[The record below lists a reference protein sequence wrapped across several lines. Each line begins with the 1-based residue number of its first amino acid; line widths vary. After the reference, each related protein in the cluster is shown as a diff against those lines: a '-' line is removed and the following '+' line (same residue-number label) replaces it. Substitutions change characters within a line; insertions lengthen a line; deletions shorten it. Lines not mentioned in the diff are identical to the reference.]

1 MGFLVKRLA
10 MRFRY
15 LLSDQHGDIELC
27 AEDLEQ
33 PFLISPTEKHPF
45 LTLADYFGALQQF
58 IMLHVENKILSVFK
72 VNHPLTDISEIIIRS
87 EKHGAFYH
95 IASIEIS
102 GTAEHI
108 KLAVTSALSES
119 ARKSLAEEYCI
130 LQQLSA
136 INSDLIP
143 QIYSK
148 KSVIWETGSGS
159 EKFLMVSGEW
169 LDGYHEWHLS
179 EDAKSGDSKI
189 HLWDYAKGYRFLSDA
204 ESYEMLRQVA
214 YILTFY
220 YDQTSFCQVYP
231 WHHGAGDFVVKAE
244 TVGAISVK
252 LITARQYDPL
262 VQFDRAEEADRLIA
276 TIHFLLNLSLRIRL
290 DRLDG
295 VGEPAWL
302 DEFAV
307 DAAIAGFFAG
317 LAATQAEDRLLIGP
331 AEEFLEILQSFDAR
345 EIYDMYESLL
355 EIYAGEDQ
363 DDFHLIQE
371 KLADHAAELY
381 KTLQNFSL

>member
-1 MGFLVKRLA
+1 

-58 IMLHVENKILSVFK
+58 IMLHVEKKLLSVFK
-72 VNHPLTDISEIIIRS
+72 TNHALTDISEIIIRS

-95 IASIEIS
+95 IASIEFS
-102 GTAEHI
+102 GRGEHI

-119 ARKSLAEEYCI
+119 ARKSLDEEYCT
-130 LQQLSA
+130 LQKLSA

-143 QIYSK
+143 KIYSK

-159 EKFLMVSGEW
+159 EEFLLVSGEW
-169 LDGYHEWHLS
+169 FDSYHEWHIS
-179 EDAKSGDSKI
+179 EDAESGDYKI
-189 HLWDYAKGYRFLSDA
+189 LLWDYEKGYRYLTA
-204 ESYEMLRQVA
+204 VESYELLRQVA

-220 YDQTSFCQVYP
+220 YDEVSFRQIYP
-231 WHHGAGDFVVKAE
+231 WHHGAGDFVANAE
-244 TVGAISVK
+244 AGDTISVK

-262 VQFDRAEEADRLIA
+262 VQFDRAEEADRLVA
-276 TIHFLLNLSLRIRL
+276 AIHFLLNLSLRIRL

-295 VGEPAWL
+295 VGEPAWI

-307 DAAIAGFFAG
+307 DAAVAGFFAG
-317 LAATQAEDRLLIGP
+317 LTQAQTEDRSLIGP
-331 AEEFLEILQSFDAR
+331 AEEFLEIMRSFDAP
-345 EIYDMYESLL
+345 EIFDMYESLL
-355 EIYAGEDQ
+355 EIYADEDQ

-381 KTLQNFSL
+381 KTLQSFSL